1 LRLKTKLVAGAGS
14 LVMATSMMAVAAAPS
29 AHAAVTSMGSCQG
42 AVQLVKLASP
52 VKGIG
57 LGDQTTRSIKI
68 TGALAKDQTTKAL
81 VNGGGTCSG
90 VYRAGDKHV
99 PAPPVGSGN
108 TVLST
113 LNALSQSVSLLG
125 NVSCANG
132 APAVAVDAN
141 AADAYPATGKITW
154 KFSQTYTDLINA
166 ATKFYGMQADVVLL
180 GFDPSQLDVVDLGG
194 VVLTGVN
201 AGGIVGGSIWEDPV
215 SKTGGGS
222 GFNTGYELDLAS
234 AAGCADTTPNNAN
247 LTIVLSGG
255 GGASG
260 TSLLGGT
267 ATGLN
272 FHSGE

>member
-1 LRLKTKLVAGAGS
+1 LRLKTKLVSGAGS
-14 LVMATSMMAVAAAPS
+14 LLMATGLLAVAAPA
-29 AHAAVTSMGSCQG
+29 AHGTVTTVGSCGG
-42 AVQLVKLASP
+42 AVQLVKLSSP
-52 VKGIG
+52 VKGVG

-68 TGALAKDQTTKAL
+68 AGALAKDQTSKQL

-90 VYRAGDKHV
+90 IYRAGDKHV

-132 APAVAVDAN
+132 APAIAVDAN
-141 AADAYPATGKITW
+141 ASDAYPATGKITW
-154 KFSQTYTDLINA
+154 KFSQQYTDLLTSSPKNYA
-166 ATKFYGMQADVVLL
+166 MQADVVLL
-180 GFDPSQLDVVDLGG
+180 GFDPSQLDVVDIGG
-194 VVLTGVN
+194 IGLTGVN
-201 AGGIVGGSIWEDPV
+201 AGANVSGQIWEDPV
-215 SKTGGGS
+215 AKTGGGS
-222 GFNTGYELDLAS
+222 GFNTGYELDVAS

-255 GGASG
+255 GGAST

-267 ATGLN
+267 ASGLSFKTG
-272 FHSGE
+272 E